1 MLVRNIDYCSYHSVI
16 LFAEASR
23 TFSLAGRR
31 SVYGMRVD
39 PDDRVVHLGWAP
51 SPDGT
56 DDPALEGTLPEYVL
70 PRAGLDRQGRR
81 DEVLTFGDTT
91 YQEVALKLAFGDVR
105 DVRLR
110 YRSHRIE
117 TGREPGGAPTHGLPT
132 QVTSPRET
140 LVLELA
146 DPVHPFAVEACYRM
160 TEEHDLIERWLVL
173 ENRADA
179 PVHVEQLFFGSL
191 HLSPGPWDLTHG
203 AGGWSACK
211 VIFSARL
218 APAVT
223 SRSAVSRPA
232 MEMRGASFLSE
243 RAYP

>member
-1 MLVRNIDYCSYHSVI
+1 MI

-110 YRSHRIE
+110 YRSPEVR
-117 TGREPGGAPTHGLPT
+117 RPTACRRR
-132 QVTSPRET
+132 SP
-140 LVLELA
+140 
-146 DPVHPFAVEACYRM
+146 HPARRSYSS
-160 TEEHDLIERWLVL
+160 WLTPCT
-173 ENRADA
+173 R
-179 PVHVEQLFFGSL
+179 
-191 HLSPGPWDLTHG
+191 
-203 AGGWSACK
+203 
-211 VIFSARL
+211 
-218 APAVT
+218 
-223 SRSAVSRPA
+223 SRSRPVIA
-232 MEMRGASFLSE
+232 
-243 RAYP
+243 